1 MKGDDLDRALKLM
14 ERYVEKLKVKNENL
28 KKEREIPLKVRNAIK
43 YAVMNEAPI
52 RKPTTLGDVTVE
64 TSLYPIED
72 SFKVGIHDKISVKH
86 RLKRSE
92 MTKYVCNGAELECP
106 HLDGGL
112 ELKIYNKKV
121 MFQNH
126 EQVATSEDHLKENF
140 EIVAGS
146 GTGICSKTQ
155 KECLKCI
162 DAYWEEETLAPYVFT
177 NEARVVL
184 KTSILKCKIDES
196 IKIKVRKSGQD
207 FGIFQGFKNKILNF
221 HDKNPWLIRVYDGL
235 FNQVEA
241 IGTEIVAGGMFSI
254 GFLPFAIELD
264 QSAREDFLAGFDQID
279 KGMLASPIGTDYKKD
294 LEISKLARKLV
305 FGNYNIEDKEK
316 NIINETL
323 DDVKDN
329 FFELSEEERENEII
343 KNSTTAP
350 KKFGIKLAKESIKSI
365 TTDKIV
371 ENRRPL
377 YNWINQKTNALQ
389 LFVPTKEW
397 SDSTVEFLEDPYVTV
412 IIESKKTI
420 D

>member
-1 MKGDDLDRALKLM
+1 MIIIVWNLRKTRQYSQSNTGFTPAPEVNDRVALYFPNGNETKAFIIGALNNDGNGRFTDVANRNYHVGDSDFNMVLATNSLSTSAASSISQTASSISESADSISESAGSISNKA
-14 ERYVEKLKVKNENL
+14 KNYSE
-28 KKEREIPLKVRNAIK
+28 
-43 YAVMNEAPI
+43 
-52 RKPTTLGDVTVE
+52 TVE
-64 TSLYPIED
+64 GVKSVLAQNITQTSTQNTTITSNND
-72 SFKVGIHDKISVKH
+72 TTIIS
-86 RLKRSE
+86 
-92 MTKYVCNGAELECP
+92 
-106 HLDGGL
+106 
-112 ELKIYNKKV
+112 
-121 MFQNH
+121 
-126 EQVATSEDHLKENF
+126 
-140 EIVAGS
+140 S
-146 GTGICSKTQ
+146 GTSK
-155 KECLKCI
+155 
-162 DAYWEEETLAPYVFT
+162 
-177 NEARVVL
+177 
-184 KTSILKCKIDES
+184 
-196 IKIKVRKSGQD
+196 
-207 FGIFQGFKNKILNF
+207 
-221 HDKNPWLIRVYDGL
+221 
-235 FNQVEA
+235 
-241 IGTEIVAGGMFSI
+241 VAGGMLSI

-294 LEISKLARKLV
+294 LEISKLARKLI

-377 YNWINQKTNALQ
+377 YNWINQKTNTLQ

>member
-1 MKGDDLDRALKLM
+1 MKGDDLDKALKSL
-14 ERYVEKLKVKNENL
+14 ERYVKKLKVKNENL
-28 KKEREIPLKVRNAIK
+28 KKEREVPLKVRNAIK

-72 SFKVGIHDKISVKH
+72 SFKVGVHDKISVKH
-86 RLKRSE
+86 RLERSE

-106 HLDGGL
+106 NLDGGL

-146 GTGICSKTQ
+146 GKGMCSKTQ

-162 DAYWEEETLAPYVFT
+162 DAYWEKETLAPYVFV

-207 FGIFQGFKNKILNF
+207 FGIFQGFKNKMLNF
-221 HDKNPWLIRVYDGL
+221 HDKNPWLIRVYDGF
-235 FNQVEA
+235 FNQITAVGTERAAGPFFSIFPHLAVEA
-241 IGTEIVAGGMFSI
+241 
-254 GFLPFAIELD
+254 D
-264 QSAREDFLAGFDQID
+264 QSAREDFLTGFNQID
-279 KGMLASPIGTDYKKD
+279 EGMLASPVGTGYKKN
-294 LEISKLARKLV
+294 LGISKLVRKLA
-305 FGNYNIEDKEK
+305 FGDNNIENKEK
-316 NIINETL
+316 NIVNETL
-323 DDVKDN
+323 GDIKDQYRDQMAK
-329 FFELSEEERENEII
+329 EQKDILTKGKI
-343 KNSTTAP
+343 TTP
-350 KKFGIKLAKESIKSI
+350 KKFGFEFVKGYIKSK

-377 YNWINQKTNALQ
+377 YNWINQRTNTLQ
-389 LFVPTKEW
+389 LLVPTKEW

-412 IIESKKTI
+412 IIESKKPI

>member
-1 MKGDDLDRALKLM
+1 MKDDDLDRALKSM
-14 ERYVEKLKVKNENL
+14 ERYVEKLKVRNANL
-28 KKEREIPLKVRNAIK
+28 KKERETPLKVRNAIK
-43 YAVMNEAPI
+43 YAGMNEAPI
-52 RKPTTLGDVTVE
+52 RKPTTLGDVTVK

-86 RLKRSE
+86 RLKRGE

-155 KECLKCI
+155 KECLKYI
-162 DAYWEEETLAPYVFT
+162 DAYWEKETLAPYVFV
-177 NEARVVL
+177 NEARAVL

-207 FGIFQGFKNKILNF
+207 FGIFQGFKNKMLNF
-221 HDKNPWLIRVYDGL
+221 HDKNPWLIRVYDGF
-235 FNQVEA
+235 FNQITAVGTVIIAKPLLIAFPHLAVE
-241 IGTEIVAGGMFSI
+241 MN
-254 GFLPFAIELD
+254 
-264 QSAREDFLAGFDQID
+264 QSAREDFFTGFDQID
-279 KGMLASPIGTDYKKD
+279 EGMLASPAGTKYKKN

-305 FGNYNIEDKEK
+305 FGDNNIENKEK
-316 NIINETL
+316 NIGNETL
-323 DDVKDN
+323 DDIKDQYRDQMAKVQEDILTKGKTTTPKE
-329 FFELSEEERENEII
+329 FGFEFI
-343 KNSTTAP
+343 K
-350 KKFGIKLAKESIKSI
+350 EYIKSK
-365 TTDKIV
+365 TTDKVV

-377 YNWINQKTNALQ
+377 YNWINQRTNALQ
-389 LFVPTKEW
+389 LLVPTKEW
-397 SDSTVEFLEDPYVTV
+397 SDRTVEFLEDPYVTIV
-412 IIESKKTI
+412 IESKKPI
-420 D
+420 Y